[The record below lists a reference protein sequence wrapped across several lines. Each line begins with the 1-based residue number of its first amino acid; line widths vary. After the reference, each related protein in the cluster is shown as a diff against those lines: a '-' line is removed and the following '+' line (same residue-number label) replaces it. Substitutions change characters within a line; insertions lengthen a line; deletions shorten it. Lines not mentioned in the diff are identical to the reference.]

1 MRPGQGRVQQKTLDK
16 SRQFSHV
23 ATRKRFA
30 HTAHS
35 FTSDILMQIGFV
47 RAALV
52 LGLLAAVGPFAIDL
66 YLPATPQIVK
76 DLNTDD
82 AGAHM
87 TFTVYFIAFGLA
99 QLFYGPIADWL
110 GRRPPIFLGLVVFIA
125 GSAICAMATD
135 ISMMTL
141 GRFVQALGAAAP
153 MVIVRAVV
161 RDLHTGTEA
170 TRLMALV
177 MLVISISPLL
187 APLTGSFIIAFGSW
201 RMIFAALGLIALFAM
216 IFTALRL
223 PETLPAA
230 KRVPINATALF
241 RSTIY
246 LMKDFRFLGLTM
258 IGGFGLASF
267 FVFIASAPLVYMT
280 QYALT
285 PTGFSLV
292 FAFNAIG
299 FFTASQFAA
308 NLGQRFGMG
317 RVAFWAVCGFAA
329 STSTLFGLVWLG
341 FDDLPVLMALFF
353 LGNSCLGL
361 VIAPTM
367 VMALE
372 EHGEHA
378 GMASSL
384 GGTFQMVAGG
394 LMILIFSP
402 FFDRTALPLVGAVAA
417 CALIA
422 FVLALLTLR
431 PQPEAQAPA

>member
-1 MRPGQGRVQQKTLDK
+1 
-16 SRQFSHV
+16 
-23 ATRKRFA
+23 
-30 HTAHS
+30 
-35 FTSDILMQIGFV
+35 MQIGFV

-66 YLPATPQIVK
+66 YLPATPQIVR
-76 DLNTDD
+76 DLRTDD

-99 QLFYGPIADWL
+99 QLIYGPIADWM
-110 GRRPPIFLGLVVFIA
+110 GRRPPIFIGLTVFIA
-125 GSAICAMATD
+125 GSVVCAMATD
-135 ISMMTL
+135 ITMLTL

-187 APLTGSFIIAFGSW
+187 APLTGSMIISVASW
-201 RMIFAALGLIALFAM
+201 RMIFGALALIALAAM
-216 IFTALRL
+216 ILTALRL
-223 PETLPAA
+223 PETLPQDR
-230 KRVPINATALF
+230 RVPVKPPVLL
-241 RSTIY
+241 RSSIF
-246 LMKDFRFLGLTM
+246 LMKDFRFMGLTM
-258 IGGFGLASF
+258 IGGFALSSF

-280 QYALT
+280 QYGLS
-285 PTGFSLV
+285 PTEFSLV
-292 FAFNAIG
+292 FAVNAVG
-299 FFTASQFAA
+299 FFAASQFAA
-308 NLGQRFGMG
+308 GLGQKYGMG
-317 RVAFWAVCGFAA
+317 RVAFWAVCGFALA
-329 STSTLFGLVWLG
+329 TSTLFALVWFG
-341 FDDLPVLMALFF
+341 FDDLPVLMAMFF
-353 LGNSCLGL
+353 LGNACLGL

-367 VMALE
+367 VMSLE

-384 GGTFQMVAGG
+384 GG
-394 LMILIFSP
+394 
-402 FFDRTALPLVGAVAA
+402 LPLVGAVAT

-431 PQPEAQAPA
+431 PQPEANAPA

>member
-1 MRPGQGRVQQKTLDK
+1 
-16 SRQFSHV
+16 
-23 ATRKRFA
+23 
-30 HTAHS
+30 
-35 FTSDILMQIGFV
+35 MQIGFV

-66 YLPATPQIVK
+66 YLPATPQIVQ

-99 QLFYGPIADWL
+99 QLIYGPIADWL
-110 GRRPPIFLGLVVFIA
+110 GRRPPIFVGLVVFIA
-125 GSAICAMATD
+125 GSVICAMATD
-135 ISMMTL
+135 ISMLTL

-161 RDLHTGTEA
+161 RDLHTGTQA

-187 APLTGSFIIAFGSW
+187 APLTGSFIISLASW
-201 RMIFAALGLIALFAM
+201 RMIFGALALIALLAM
-216 IFTALRL
+216 VLTALRL
-223 PETLPAA
+223 PETLPAD
-230 KRVPINATALF
+230 RRSPINAAALL
-241 RSTIY
+241 RSTVY
-246 LMKDFRFLGLTM
+246 LMKDARFLGLTM
-258 IGGFGLASF
+258 IGGFALASF
-267 FVFIASAPLVYMT
+267 FVFIASAPMVYMT

-285 PTGFSLV
+285 PTEFSLV
-292 FAFNAIG
+292 FALNAVG
-299 FFTASQFAA
+299 FFAASQFAA
-308 NLGQRFGMG
+308 GLGQKHGMG

-329 STSTLFGLVWLG
+329 ATSTLFALVWLG
-341 FDDLPVLMALFF
+341 LDDLPVLMVMFF

-394 LMILIFSP
+394 LMILICSP
-402 FFDRTALPLVGAVAA
+402 FFDRTALPLVSAVAA
-417 CALIA
+417 CAFIA

-431 PQPEAQAPA
+431 PQPEGNAPA

>member
-1 MRPGQGRVQQKTLDK
+1 
-16 SRQFSHV
+16 
-23 ATRKRFA
+23 
-30 HTAHS
+30 
-35 FTSDILMQIGFV
+35 MQIGFV

-66 YLPATPQIVK
+66 YLPATPQIVR
-76 DLNTDD
+76 DLGTDD

-99 QLFYGPIADWL
+99 QLIYGPIADWT
-110 GRRPPIFLGLVVFIA
+110 GRRPPIFIGLTVFIA
-125 GSAICAMATD
+125 GSVICAMATD
-135 ISMMTL
+135 ITMLTL

-187 APLTGSFIIAFGSW
+187 APLTGSMIISVASW
-201 RMIFAALGLIALFAM
+201 RMIFGALGLIALAAM

-223 PETLPAA
+223 PETLPQDR
-230 KRVPINATALF
+230 RVPVKPAVLL
-241 RSTIY
+241 RSSIF
-246 LMKDFRFLGLTM
+246 LMKDFRFMGLTM
-258 IGGFGLASF
+258 IGGFALSSF

-280 QYALT
+280 QYALS
-285 PTGFSLV
+285 PTEFSFV
-292 FAFNAIG
+292 FAVNAVG
-299 FFTASQFAA
+299 FFAASQFAA
-308 NLGQRFGMG
+308 GLGQKYGMG
-317 RVAFWAVCGFAA
+317 RVAFWAVCGFALA
-329 STSTLFGLVWLG
+329 TSSLFALVWLG
-341 FDDLPVLMALFF
+341 FDDLPVLMAMFF
-353 LGNSCLGL
+353 LGNACLGL

-394 LMILIFSP
+394 VMILICSP

-417 CALIA
+417 CAFIA
-422 FVLALLTLR
+422 FILALLTLR
-431 PQPEAQAPA
+431 PQPEAKAPA